1 MSPYRSIAYGGID
14 YSINAKRDRMEE
26 ILFVALSQSM
36 AAIAAEVS
44 ADIGIPLK
52 IELST
57 MLEAKGA
64 VLSHPNI
71 RLVISR
77 GGAAE
82 NIKQLSDITVVDVT
96 ASIADILEAADR
108 LASNGAKKIGL
119 VAHRSLLEGNK
130 QNIRILDREILMRPW
145 QSADQVSLLIQE
157 LSREGVTAIAGDNTG
172 VKVARDYGL
181 AAEAVPTG
189 IASIK
194 RSITEAVKIAK
205 AREAERLV
213 ERIKAEQIHK
223 QVEFIYNA
231 LERSAKAIE
240 EVAASSQELAATS
253 QATAV
258 VTRSVAKDVESTSAI
273 LGIIRRVAQQTN
285 LLGLNAAIE
294 AARAGN
300 LGRGFSVVAGEIR
313 KLADES
319 QSSTQ
324 NITNILK
331 QFRSSVETVQKNVEQ
346 ESTITQEQ
354 AKAIQEI
361 AEMIESIR
369 LAGKQLITVSE
380 SKSNVLNK

>member
-1 MSPYRSIAYGGID
+1 
-14 YSINAKRDRMEE
+14 
-26 ILFVALSQSM
+26 
-36 AAIAAEVS
+36 
-44 ADIGIPLK
+44 
-52 IELST
+52 
-57 MLEAKGA
+57 
-64 VLSHPNI
+64 
-71 RLVISR
+71 
-77 GGAAE
+77 
-82 NIKQLSDITVVDVT
+82 
-96 ASIADILEAADR
+96 
-108 LASNGAKKIGL
+108 
-119 VAHRSLLEGNK
+119 
-130 QNIRILDREILMRPW
+130 MRPW
-145 QSADQVSLLIQE
+145 QSAEQVSLLIQE

-205 AREAERLV
+205 AREAERLI

-369 LAGKQLITVSE
+369 LAGKQLIAVSE
-380 SKSNVLNK
+380 SKSSVLNK